1 MSRAMPILFDTHEYV
16 QTLRKGGVPD
26 DQAEAHREALAH
38 AFTQGVATH
47 DDIVGLSARMDILNG
62 KIDRVETR
70 LNDKIESLS
79 ENLNS
84 KIEGFNKNLNDK
96 IESLSENLNSKIEGF
111 NKSLSD
117 KIDDK
122 FGIMKVWLY
131 VIAGLV
137 ALTNPVAMHFYK
149 VFGLLH

>member
-62 KIDRVETR
+62 KIDGVETR
-70 LNDKIESLS
+70 
-79 ENLNS
+79 
-84 KIEGFNKNLNDK
+84 LNDK